1 MPREIPLKDRHKVL
15 ALYFQGLSYDEIAE
29 QTMLSKGSVAN
40 IVSMA
45 KEGKFRGF
53 SGVREQIDALREL
66 SVELRKKNLKLGQ
79 ALLGLSFFE
88 RLSKLGIEPD
98 VLDRWIKMCYE
109 ISSPDYPIEESMR
122 AALRLK
128 ELEHE
133 KGVTYEEL
141 TEDYEAKTKV
151 LSDIERRISELGT
164 SHERLSSEVDSLS
177 KEKRSIETKIKE
189 LEDVKELISE
199 RVKKWKQ
206 EEEDLKN
213 EVAEI
218 QKRHKVL
225 KLESQR
231 LENRTVALREEI
243 GEREGILSGL
253 RLLGF
258 SEAEL
263 LRLKDKLEELAE
275 NSDMKPEELR
285 KNLFL
290 DLDSYTDVLGFRSES
305 RRLRQEV
312 KRLRTEKEGLE
323 EENKNLQKAIRD
335 LGNVSDQ
342 AVQHVKKEEGK
353 IVSSMDNF
361 VSKARSTLNESVLA
375 ARSGVNQLLEDIES
389 AKQEVKGEMKRAT
402 SQAVEYGK
410 AMGRME
416 KVVGEREELVK
427 LFGILGDVSTIPK
440 DIAVVAPLVVLARF
454 HEWGRTTN
462 DLKNKGRI
470 LSSVEEVVHLL
481 RLEAT

>member
-1 MPREIPLKDRHKVL
+1 
-15 ALYFQGLSYDEIAE
+15 
-29 QTMLSKGSVAN
+29 
-40 IVSMA
+40 
-45 KEGKFRGF
+45 
-53 SGVREQIDALREL
+53 
-66 SVELRKKNLKLGQ
+66 
-79 ALLGLSFFE
+79 
-88 RLSKLGIEPD
+88 
-98 VLDRWIKMCYE
+98 
-109 ISSPDYPIEESMR
+109 
-122 AALRLK
+122 
-128 ELEHE
+128 
-133 KGVTYEEL
+133 L

-263 LRLKDKLEELAE
+263 LRLKDKLEELAQ
-275 NSDMKPEELR
+275 NSDMKPKDLR